1 MPKLKNKPLRNEY
14 YLVCVD
20 ESNEFYSAL
29 DYACN
34 NAFKKN
40 IGMILLYIIEVANFR
55 HWKGVETIMLEE
67 QKTKA
72 KVLLEDHQMKIK
84 KNYKLNVKTII
95 KRGDKVETILKLL
108 NNKRYKI
115 KNLILGLAL
124 EGNDTNKIINS
135 LTGSYRKKL
144 NLPITIVPDTN
155 NNYVFKSR
163 RNPKS

>member
-1 MPKLKNKPLRNEY
+1 MPKLKNKPLSNEY

-95 KRGDKVETILKLL
+95 KMGDKVETILKLL

>member
-1 MPKLKNKPLRNEY
+1 MPRFKNKSLSNEY

-20 ESNEFYSAL
+20 DSNEFYSAL

-34 NAFKKN
+34 NAFREN
-40 IGMILLYIIEVANFR
+40 IGIILLYIIEVANFR

-67 QKTKA
+67 QKVKA
-72 KVLLEDHQMKIK
+72 KVLLEDHQINIK
-84 KNYKLNVKTII
+84 KNYKLKIKTII

-108 NNKRYKI
+108 NNKRHKI

-144 NLPITIVPDTN
+144 NLPITIVPDKS

-163 RNPKS
+163 GNTKS